1 MFIVLA
7 VLAILSASLLLVVNR
22 TYAVSELLIRYI
34 KGRLDALPSRQLLSV
49 AGSSPQPSHQID
61 RQPGGTTTY
70 HVAECIVPTSDHCG
84 QRRMHALRYMHP
96 HAPPMHTSS
105 GFQVRN
111 VTIGPE
117 DLAMLH
123 GPAELLR
130 LEVQSLTWK
139 WPTWRAPA
147 RITMYG
153 LACKL
158 QQRRMPEVGSVG
170 ESLHKFHTLID
181 PPVYVCTFH
190 RPPPHPPRH
199 AANPC
204 HGTRRRGGS

>member
-1 MFIVLA
+1 M
-7 VLAILSASLLLVVNR
+7 
-22 TYAVSELLIRYI
+22 
-34 KGRLDALPSRQLLSV
+34 LPSALHPLL
-49 AGSSPQPSHQID
+49 
-61 RQPGGTTTY
+61 TTA
-70 HVAECIVPTSDHCG
+70 VDGACMHCG
-84 QRRMHALRYMHP
+84 TMHP

-130 LEVQSLTWK
+130 LEVQSLTWQ

-147 RITMYG
+147 RIAIHG

-170 ESLHKFHTLID
+170 
-181 PPVYVCTFH
+181 
-190 RPPPHPPRH
+190 
-199 AANPC
+199 
-204 HGTRRRGGS
+204 